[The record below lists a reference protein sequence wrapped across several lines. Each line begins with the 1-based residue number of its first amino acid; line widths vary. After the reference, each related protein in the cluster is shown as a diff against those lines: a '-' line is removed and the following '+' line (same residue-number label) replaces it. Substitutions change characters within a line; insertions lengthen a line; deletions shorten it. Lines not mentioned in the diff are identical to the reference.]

1 PKPPRASSLAA
12 TSYVPAD
19 RVALRDWVAKMAA
32 STVRVTVIAANGQV
46 LEDSQSDPSTMENHA
61 GRPEIRD
68 AFRKGD
74 GQSIRHS
81 VTIKRDLL
89 YYAVR
94 LSYECALPAVLLL
107 ALTLQSLVQASCAF
121 HFALRI
127 Q

>member
-32 STVRVTVIAANGQV
+32 STVRVTVIAAHGQV

-68 AFRKGD
+68 ALRKGD

-89 YYAVR
+89 YYAVSVSSER
-94 LSYECALPAVLLL
+94 GAPAVLR
-107 ALTLQSLVQASCAF
+107 
-121 HFALRI
+121 FALPFPTMDHATGE
-127 Q
+127 